1 MHIHKNL
8 RRPLQVVVLAPM
20 FSNVL
25 EWKRGRRIFI
35 VIALAVSLSS
45 CIGENKNQVLASCR
59 LQYSRS
65 DGSLGEPEYQNIGL
79 CMQSH
84 GFDIARVC
92 TAEFVADRQGG

>member
-1 MHIHKNL
+1 M
-8 RRPLQVVVLAPM
+8 
-20 FSNVL
+20 
-25 EWKRGRRIFI
+25 
-35 VIALAVSLSS
+35 ALTVSLSS

-65 DGSLGEPEYQNIGL
+65 DGSLGEPEYQKIGL

-92 TAEFVADRQGG
+92 AHIPNPGIADCFEPVTLENKIRAYLE